1 VNKFKLKKNKM
12 HITYLIL
19 ILKIILSLSN
29 TFIELNN
36 DSFNELVKKYKY
48 DENKKLLVIFYT
60 KNCYNCNEAI
70 RIITNDILNEYKYDT
85 KIQFAKVDCDLR
97 ENIWLNIR
105 FNITRI
111 PYIIIITENYF
122 YELKSNYDKFE
133 LNYFINEQRGL
144 KDLTPIP
151 KDISIIQKR
160 IIIMR
165 YTITYINQYFESR
178 FNMTFNKNTIVF
190 IFILFLILFLWILF
204 YLIKLCCY
212 GLWGK
217 CLKCFGLICKRKNND
232 KIGIKVIK
240 EVSYT
245 KISKKNIDIG
255 ESELGSKE
263 DENDIDNDNGDGDD
277 SLSLNDTS
285 FNKEINRNYIK
296 KKYFKAKSE

>member
-36 DSFNELVKKYKY
+36 DSFNELVEKNKY
-48 DENKKLLVIFYT
+48 DKNKKLLVIFYT

-70 RIITNDILNEYKYDT
+70 RIITNDILNEYRYDT

-111 PYIIIITENYF
+111 PYIIIIRGNYF
-122 YELKSNYDKFE
+122 YELQSNYDTFE
-133 LNYFINEQRGL
+133 LNYFINEQRDI
-144 KDLTPIP
+144 KDISVIP
-151 KDISIIQKR
+151 KDISTIQKR

-165 YTITYINQYFESR
+165 YTITYINKYFESR
-178 FNMTFNKNTIVF
+178 LNMTFNKNTIIF

-212 GLWGK
+212 ALCGE

-232 KIGIKVIK
+232 KTGIKVIK
-240 EVSYT
+240 EVSYS
-245 KISKKNIDIG
+245 KISKKIIDIS
-255 ESELGSKE
+255 ENELGSKE
-263 DENDIDNDNGDGDD
+263 DENDIDNDNGDD
-277 SLSLNDTS
+277 SLSLNDNS
-285 FNKEINRNYIK
+285 FNKEINSNDIK

>member
-1 VNKFKLKKNKM
+1 MNIGYL
-12 HITYLIL
+12 ILIL
-19 ILKIILSLSN
+19 ILKILLSLSDTN

-70 RIITNDILNEYKYDT
+70 RIITNDILNEYRHDN

-111 PYIIIITENYF
+111 PYIIIITGNYF

-133 LNYFINEQRGL
+133 LNYFINEQKSL
-144 KDLTPIP
+144 KDLTQIP

-178 FNMTFNKNTIVF
+178 FNMTFNKNTIIF
-190 IFILFLILFLWILF
+190 IFVLFLILFLCILF
-204 YLIKLCCY
+204 YLIKWCCY
-212 GLWGK
+212 GLWGE
-217 CLKCFGLICKRKNND
+217 CLRYFELICKRKNND
-232 KIGIKVIK
+232 KTVIKVIK
-240 EVSYT
+240 EDSYT
-245 KISKKNIDIG
+245 KISKKIIDIS
-255 ESELGSKE
+255 ENELGSKE
-263 DENDIDNDNGDGDD
+263 DENDIDNDNDNGDD

>member
-1 VNKFKLKKNKM
+1 MNIAYL
-12 HITYLIL
+12 ILIL
-19 ILKIILSLSN
+19 ILKILLSLSNTN

-36 DSFNELVKKYKY
+36 DSFNELVKKYKC

-70 RIITNDILNEYKYDT
+70 RIITNDILNEYRYDN

-111 PYIIIITENYF
+111 PYIIIITGNYF
-122 YELKSNYDKFE
+122 YELKSNYDTFE

-144 KDLTPIP
+144 KDLTRIP

-178 FNMTFNKNTIVF
+178 FNMTFNKNTIIF
-190 IFILFLILFLWILF
+190 IFVLFLILFLCILF
-204 YLIKLCCY
+204 YLIKWCCY
-212 GLWGK
+212 GLWGE
-217 CLKCFGLICKRKNND
+217 CLRCFGLICKRKNND
-232 KIGIKVIK
+232 KTVIKVIK
-240 EVSYT
+240 EDSYT
-245 KISKKNIDIG
+245 KISKKIIDIS
-255 ESELGSKE
+255 ENELGSKE
-263 DENDIDNDNGDGDD
+263 DENDIDNDNDNCDD
-277 SLSLNDTS
+277 SLSLNDNS
-285 FNKEINRNYIK
+285 FNKEINSNDIK